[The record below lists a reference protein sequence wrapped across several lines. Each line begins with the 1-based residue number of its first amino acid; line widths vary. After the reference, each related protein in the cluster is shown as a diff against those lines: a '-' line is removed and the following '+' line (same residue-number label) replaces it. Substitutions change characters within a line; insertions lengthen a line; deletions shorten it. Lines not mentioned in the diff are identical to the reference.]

1 MNEQKR
7 KRVLRIGCLVL
18 AGVFVLSLL
27 GSILMMCMIQR
38 KQEQRW
44 EENHYHYLSRQWV
57 VSLQD

>member
-27 GSILMMCMIQR
+27 GSILMMLLLCP
-38 KQEQRW
+38 EVT
-44 EENHYHYLSRQWV
+44 NHEP
-57 VSLQD
+57 

>member
-27 GSILMMCMIQR
+27 GSILMKSPNFFR
-38 KQEQRW
+38 
-44 EENHYHYLSRQWV
+44 S
-57 VSLQD
+57 

>member
-27 GSILMMCMIQR
+27 AA
-38 KQEQRW
+38 
-44 EENHYHYLSRQWV
+44 
-57 VSLQD
+57 SL

>member
-27 GSILMMCMIQR
+27 GILMM
-38 KQEQRW
+38 
-44 EENHYHYLSRQWV
+44 L
-57 VSLQD
+57 LL

>member
-27 GSILMMCMIQR
+27 GSILMMLLLCP
-38 KQEQRW
+38 
-44 EENHYHYLSRQWV
+44 EETNHEP
-57 VSLQD
+57 